1 MFSAET
7 SAVVIAKVTKERI
20 HAECMAVDITSCK
33 VKVAQVR
40 LSLGTI
46 DQVTLIS
53 LVTLD
58 ALSHA
63 SYTYDAYGVH
73 SH

>member
-7 SAVVIAKVTKERI
+7 SAVFVVRMNKESARSIAL
-20 HAECMAVDITSCK
+20 DIIQGENK
-33 VKVAQVR
+33 RGAR
-40 LSLGTI
+40 AGLPLGSI
-46 DQVTLIS
+46 NQVTLIS

-73 SH
+73 SQ